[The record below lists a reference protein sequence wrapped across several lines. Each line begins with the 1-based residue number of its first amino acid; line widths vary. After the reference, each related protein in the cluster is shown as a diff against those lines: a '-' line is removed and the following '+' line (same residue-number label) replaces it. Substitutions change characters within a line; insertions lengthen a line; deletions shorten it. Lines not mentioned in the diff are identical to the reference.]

1 MSAKTGIYR
10 VAQFIKWT
18 SRTLGGLFIL
28 GLAYSA
34 ISSPM
39 SKPANMIFLVVL
51 TVGFMAIAEGIA
63 WVIEG
68 FSRD

>member
-1 MSAKTGIYR
+1 MSVKNGIYR

-28 GLAYSA
+28 ISLFAQGNNISNIIFFLALA
-34 ISSPM
+34 
-39 SKPANMIFLVVL
+39 VL
-51 TVGFMAIAEGIA
+51 FMAIAEGIA

>member
-1 MSAKTGIYR
+1 MSAKNGIYR

-28 GLAYSA
+28 IVLFMHKADNIGST
-34 ISSPM
+34 
-39 SKPANMIFLVVL
+39 IFLVAL
-51 TVGFMAIAEGIA
+51 TVGLMAIAEGIA

>member
-1 MSAKTGIYR
+1 MSVKNGIYR

-28 GLAYSA
+28 IVLFMPQDS
-34 ISSPM
+34 
-39 SKPANMIFLVVL
+39 MIILLVL
-51 TVGFMAIAEGIA
+51 TVVFMAIAEGIA

-68 FSRD
+68 FSRN

>member
-1 MSAKTGIYR
+1 MSVKNGIYR

-28 GLAYSA
+28 IILFMPKAHIGNTILLLA
-34 ISSPM
+34 
-39 SKPANMIFLVVL
+39 L
-51 TVGFMAIAEGIA
+51 TVVFMAIAEGIA

>member
-1 MSAKTGIYR
+1 MSVKNGIYR

-28 GLAYSA
+28 IVLFTPKDSTSMIILLA
-34 ISSPM
+34 
-39 SKPANMIFLVVL
+39 L
-51 TVGFMAIAEGIA
+51 TVVFMAIAEGIA

-68 FSRD
+68 FSRN